1 MTEFSPPSRWTAR
14 ITKKQLKKMQENYR
28 KAAELAEDFEEKEK
42 LEKKQE
48 VEKLEKKLEDM
59 F

>member
-14 ITKKQLKKMQENYR
+14 VTKKQLREMQENYR
-28 KAAELAEDFEEKEK
+28 KAAELAEDFSEKETN
-42 LEKKQE
+42 EKSSE
-48 VEKLEKKLEDM
+48 ISELEKKLDDV